1 MQILPKATQ
10 HPLFSISA
18 LEKQIIQEFEQFD
31 GVDEKYRHLF
41 KLADT
46 LPDLDSGLKTEKNQ
60 VKGCQSTVWFYATFQ
75 NGGMHLQADSDSMLI
90 KAISALIVRLVEGR
104 SPIEVLE
111 VNLNFLDKMSIW
123 KLASRQNPG
132 LTAIIVHLH
141 SMARSILQDKAT
153 SQIEN
158 HAAT

>member
-1 MQILPKATQ
+1 MPNSVQQSTL
-10 HPLFSISA
+10 SISA

-104 SPIEVLE
+104 PPADVLE
-111 VNLNFLDKMSIW
+111 VNLNFLDKMSVW

-132 LTAIIVHLH
+132 LTAIIGHLH
-141 SMARSILQDKAT
+141 SMARSSLQAQAT
-153 SQIEN
+153 SQAEH
-158 HAAT
+158 HATT

>member
-1 MQILPKATQ
+1 MPNSDQQSKL
-10 HPLFSISA
+10 SISA

-60 VKGCQSTVWFYATFQ
+60 VKGCQSTVWFFATFK
-75 NGGMHLQADSDSMLI
+75 NGGMHLQADSDSILI

-104 SPIEVLE
+104 PPAEVLE

-132 LTAIIVHLH
+132 LAAIIGHLH
-141 SMARSILQDKAT
+141 SIARATLEDQAT
-153 SQIEN
+153 SQIEH
-158 HAAT
+158 HAAA